1 MSHIITNDEY
11 YKNISNIL
19 RERLG
24 TDYHYYPAEMPDAI
38 RRIPQSVAGVDDVVA
53 GIYLYDHDEE
63 GYPTKLKVVGWS
75 LYNTEAEFPIVF
87 SGEKLYSHLKEVE
100 FANCNFKYLNSKAFK
115 GLPIEKAIISGCDQT
130 KDGSNEGAFSHSS
143 TLKYVEFKEGF
154 THLGDYTFCND
165 SNLTTVILP
174 ESLKYIGLQSFIGC
188 GMTNITI
195 PNNVTTIGNMAFFG
209 CTSLTTINLPSSLT
223 SLGTSVFVRCTSLE
237 FVELGQDF
245 NANGLDLS
253 ASTKYSRETILQWLN
268 ALADRTGQ
276 AAYKLTIGATN
287 LKKLTEED
295 IAIATAKNWTLA

>member
-38 RRIPQSVAGVDDVVA
+38 RRIPQSIAGVDDVVA

-115 GLPIEKAIISGCDQT
+115 NLKIEKAIISGCA
-130 KDGSNEGAFSHSS
+130 KIKGNIAEGAFSDNSK
-143 TLKYVEFKEGF
+143 LKYVELKEGL
-154 THLGDYTFCND
+154 THLEDLAFGRCY
-165 SNLTTVILP
+165 NLTTVILP
-174 ESLKYIGLQSFIGC
+174 ESLKYIGQSCFCYC

-195 PNNVTTIGNMAFFG
+195 PSNVTTIGNQAFQN

-223 SLGTSVFVRCTSLE
+223 SLGANAFPNCTSLQ
-237 FVELGQDF
+237 FVELGQGF
-245 NANGLDLS
+245 NANGLNLS

-276 AAYKLTIGATN
+276 TAYKLTIGATN